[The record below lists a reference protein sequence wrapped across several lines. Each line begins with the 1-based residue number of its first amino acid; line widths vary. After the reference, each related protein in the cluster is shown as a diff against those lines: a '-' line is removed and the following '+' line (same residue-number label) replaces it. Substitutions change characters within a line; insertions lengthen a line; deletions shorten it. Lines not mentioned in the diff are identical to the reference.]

1 MSNLTSCHIWALYV
15 MYTILKRVRG
25 GVHEWKKGSFE
36 FENYPSFSFKR
47 ADIDYITNYKINQNV
62 RKKNI
67 CLEQNN

>member
-1 MSNLTSCHIWALYV
+1 MSIICYV
-15 MYTILKRVRG
+15 HNFKKGKGV

-62 RKKNI
+62 GKKIFAWNRI
-67 CLEQNN
+67 IKIFA

>member
-1 MSNLTSCHIWALYV
+1 MN
-15 MYTILKRVRG
+15 
-25 GVHEWKKGSFE
+25 EKKGSFE

-62 RKKNI
+62 HKKNI